1 MKQITTKEFESEV
14 LGSQVPVL
22 VDFHTP
28 SCGPCL
34 ALKPVLE
41 EIEAERAGTLK
52 LVQVDASAS
61 PELAADH
68 RVSAVPA
75 LFLYRNRQCI
85 GQRAGLTS
93 KRELVRW
100 LDGLGAEPAGTRL
113 H

>member
-14 LGSQVPVL
+14 FGSPVPVL

-34 ALKPVLE
+34 ALKPLLE
-41 EIEAERAGTLK
+41 EIEAEQAGTLK

-75 LFLYRNRQCI
+75 LFLYRNGQCV
-85 GQRAGLTS
+85 GQRVGFMS

-100 LDGLGAEPAGTRL
+100 LEGLCAEPPEMQR
-113 H
+113 